1 MAKPLV
7 CIGLLGTTLD
17 QGSDANRWNRWRPSV
32 SLFQHEDLLID
43 RFELLYQPQFADLT
57 EVVVED
63 LSRLSPCTEVRHHH
77 LEMPNPWDF
86 EGVYAEL
93 HDFAR
98 RYPFD
103 TEREDY
109 LVHITTGSHVAQICL
124 FLLTES
130 RHLPARLLQ
139 GSPPRTGTPRAGRY
153 TVIDLD
159 LSRYD
164 QIFARFQDEAREGV
178 SFLKAGVETLD
189 PGFNAMIA
197 QIERVALSSTAPLL
211 LTGPTGAG
219 KTQLAR
225 RIFDLKAR
233 RRQVSGRFVEVN
245 CATLR
250 GDGAMSTLFGHTKG
264 AYTGAVREREGLL
277 RAAHGGVL
285 FLDEIGELGLDE
297 QAMLLRALESGRFMP
312 VGSDRE
318 VESDFQLIAGTN
330 RDLRERVAEGAF
342 REDLLARVNLWSFSL
357 PGLAQRRAD
366 IAPNLDYELDRWSQR
381 FGERVMMN
389 KEARE
394 RYMAFAKA
402 PSSSWKGNFRD
413 LNASVT
419 RMATL
424 AGGGR
429 IGLEQVR
436 GEIVRLE
443 HDWGGA
449 SGASVRDDLR
459 ALEAILG
466 AEAYAGLDRFDRAQL
481 AEVVSVCA
489 ESRSLSEAGRELFA
503 ESRKRKKSSNDADR
517 LRKYLARF
525 DLSFDRIHGRA

>member
-1 MAKPLV
+1 MA
-7 CIGLLGTTLD
+7 
-17 QGSDANRWNRWRPSV
+17 
-32 SLFQHEDLLID
+32 LFQHEDLLID
-43 RFELLYQPQFADLT
+43 RFELLYQPRFEALA
-57 EVVVED
+57 EAVFED
-63 LSRLSPCTEVRHHH
+63 AARLSPRTEMRGHHI
-77 LEMPNPWDF
+77 EMPDPWDF
-86 EGVYAEL
+86 ERVYAEL

-103 TEREDY
+103 TEAEDY

-139 GSPPRTGTPRAGRY
+139 GSPPRADTPRAGTY
-153 TVIDLD
+153 ALIDLD

-189 PGFNAMIA
+189 PGFNAMIT
-197 QIERVALSSTAPLL
+197 QIERVALASTAPLL
-211 LTGPTGAG
+211 ITGPTGAG
-219 KTQLAR
+219 KTLLAR
-225 RIFDLKAR
+225 RIFDLKVR
-233 RRQVSGRFVEVN
+233 RRQVAGRFVEVN

-312 VGSDRE
+312 VGADRE

-342 REDLLARVNLWSFSL
+342 REDLLARVNLWSFDL

-366 IAPNLDYELDRWSQR
+366 IEPNLEYELDQWSQR
-381 FGERVMMN
+381 SGERVTMN
-389 KEARE
+389 KEARA
-394 RYMAFAKA
+394 RYMAFALA
-402 PSSSWKGNFRD
+402 PSSTWRGNFRD

-436 GEIVRLE
+436 AEIARLE
-443 HDWGGA
+443 RDWGGA
-449 SGASVRDDLR
+449 LAAPARDELV
-459 ALEAILG
+459 ALEALMG
-466 AEAYAGLDRFDRAQL
+466 SEAYAGLDRFDRAQL

-489 ESRSLSEAGRELFA
+489 ASRSLSEAGRELFA

-525 DLSFDRIHGRA
+525 DLSFDLIHGRG

>member
-1 MAKPLV
+1 MKPLV
-7 CIGLLGTTLD
+7 CIGMLGTTLD
-17 QGSDANRWNRWRPSV
+17 QGSGVGRWNRWRPSV

-43 RFELLYQPQFADLT
+43 RFELMFQSRFTPLAQQVT
-57 EVVVED
+57 ED
-63 LSRLSPCTEVRHHH
+63 IARISPRTEVRHH
-77 LEMPNPWDF
+77 LVDLPNPWDF
-86 EGVYAEL
+86 ERVYAEL

-103 TEREDY
+103 TDREDY
-109 LVHITTGSHVAQICL
+109 LVHITTGSHVAQICS

-130 RHLPARLLQ
+130 RHMPARLLQ
-139 GSPPRTGTPRAGRY
+139 GSPPRADTPPSGRY
-153 TVIDLD
+153 AEIDLD

-164 QIFARFQDEAREGV
+164 QIFARFQEESREGV
-178 SFLKAGVETLD
+178 SYLKAGVETLD
-189 PGFNAMIA
+189 AGFNAMIA
-197 QIERVALSSTAPLL
+197 QIERVALASTAPLL

-225 RIFDLKAR
+225 RIYDLKIK
-233 RRQVSGRFVEVN
+233 RRQVEGRFVEVN

-277 RAAHGGVL
+277 RAADGGVL

-318 VESDFQLIAGTN
+318 ASSRFQLIAGTN
-330 RDLRERVAEGAF
+330 RALRERVAQGEF
-342 REDLLARVNLWSFSL
+342 REDLLARVNLWSFEL

-366 IAPNLDYELDRWSQR
+366 IEPNLDFELDRWSQGS
-381 FGERVMMN
+381 GERVTMN
-389 KEARE
+389 KEART
-394 RYMAFAKA
+394 RYLSFAMS
-402 PSSSWKGNFRD
+402 PSSSWRGNFRD

-429 IGLEQVR
+429 IGVDEVR
-436 GEIVRLE
+436 DEVARLE
-443 HDWGGA
+443 RDWGAA
-449 SGASVRDDLR
+449 SAPERRDELA
-459 ALEAILG
+459 ALESLLG

-489 ESRSLSEAGRELFA
+489 ESRSLSEAGRELFS

-517 LRKYLARF
+517 LRKYLAKF
-525 DLSFDRIHGRA
+525 DLSFDAIHGRG